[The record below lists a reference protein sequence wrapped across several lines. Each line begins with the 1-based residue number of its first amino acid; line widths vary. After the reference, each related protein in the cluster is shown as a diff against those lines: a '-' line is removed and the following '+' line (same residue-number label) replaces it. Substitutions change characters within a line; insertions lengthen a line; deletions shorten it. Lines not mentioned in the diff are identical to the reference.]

1 MGAQRPDIE
10 QADVRDVLRCV
21 QVEQDFVNELA
32 AESSVTD
39 GQVFEFHEP
48 LQVNAHLRQAPAA
61 EVAQLPAA
69 KSGDGSLLLP
79 LGLHQVSD
87 EAEQAARLRRQ
98 LIERTAEHFRRE
110 FVRQRD
116 VIERHLD
123 ELHDAT
129 VDQVLAVRPL
139 VLVKQR
145 DGVHER
151 EIFFVVAPVACA
163 RRGEGERGRERI
175 DHGQR
180 RQEPLRVAEFREQV
194 FALLVREQA
203 RERAPLALHAMNALG
218 LRRALVHRQRQT
230 AVLQLLVQVNRGRRQ
245 EDHHRAFD
253 VIFLRH
259 HFAGRGVFAGAGDG
273 EFAFALQKFQR
284 VAGAL
289 RAGFLDH
296 GEDFVFEVRLAQV
309 VERLARHRGVF
320 DALLL
325 REERQHRVHE
335 RRLARRA
342 GALDDDGQRPF
353 QLARHARQIRNER
366 VGFLAD
372 DARLMERLAQ
382 AGNQVRLAQPLQRRF
397 AFLRRERHRRR
408 DVLRWLRQFRLRLLD
423 REQQTAHVALEQ
435 VGQQSGFLGGAF
447 DEAAALRVAAQ
458 IHLVEVKA
466 FTGAQSQRNFQ
477 RVRAEGFLQ
486 ARNAILAAF
495 DVHEPCIAALFQRR
509 RRGRCWLRLFF
520 FSRRLR

>member
-116 VIERHLD
+116 VIERDFHELD
-123 ELHDAT
+123 DAA
-129 VDQVLAVRPL
+129 VDEVLAVRPL
-139 VLVKQR
+139 VLVEQGNR
-145 DGVHER
+145 INER
-151 EIFFVVAPVACA
+151 EIFLVVAPVACA
-163 RRGEGERGRERI
+163 RRGERERRRERI
-175 DHGQR
+175 DDRQR

-194 FALLVREQA
+194 FALLVRQQT

-218 LRRALVHRQRQT
+218 LRRALVHRQRQA
-230 AVLQLLVQVNRGRRQ
+230 AVLQLLVQVNGRGRQ
-245 EDHHRAFD
+245 ENHHRAFD
-253 VIFLRH
+253 VIFLRDH
-259 HFAGRGVFAGAGDG
+259 LAGRGVFARAGDG

-284 VAGAL
+284 VAGFL
-289 RAGFLDH
+289 RARLLDD
-296 GEDFVFEVRLAQV
+296 GEDFVFQIRLAQV

-325 REERQHRVHE
+325 REERQHRVHQ
-335 RRLARRA
+335 RGFARRA

-353 QLARHARQIRNER
+353 QLAAHARKIGHER

-372 DARLMERLAQ
+372 DARLMKRLAQ
-382 AGNQVRLAQPLQRRF
+382 TRNQIWLAQPGQRRV
-397 AFLRRERHRRR
+397 AFLRCERHRRG

-423 REQQTAHVALEQ
+423 GEQQARNVALQQ
-435 VGQQSGFLGGAF
+435 VGGESRFFRRALN
-447 DEAAALRVAAQ
+447 EAAALRVAAQ
-458 IHLVEVKA
+458 VNLVEVKA

-477 RVRAEGFLQ
+477 RVRAECLLQ
-486 ARNAILAAF
+486 TGDAILAPF
-495 DVHEPCIAALFQRR
+495 DVHEPRITALLQA
-509 RRGRCWLRLFF
+509 GSACTHCA
-520 FSRRLR
+520 